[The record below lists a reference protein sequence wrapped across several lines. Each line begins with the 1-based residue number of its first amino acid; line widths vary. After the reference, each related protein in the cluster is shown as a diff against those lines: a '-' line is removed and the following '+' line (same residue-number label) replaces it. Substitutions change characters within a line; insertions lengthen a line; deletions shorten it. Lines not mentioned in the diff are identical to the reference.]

1 MKTNY
6 FFSALAAVIL
16 SFFSLSVF
24 FSCEVASPVE
34 TPSYD
39 ESLSSS
45 LTTRSDTKGGCE
57 DFEVSKE
64 MAIAYAESFI
74 DRPQIVSVEEYE
86 FHGKTCLY
94 IINFEKGWMVVPSD
108 SRIQPIQGENSEG
121 SLYYS
126 KLDNPGVKLWLD
138 HSAETVYFIKETGL
152 SEYDENNVVLWNTIS
167 SSISDQ
173 NSNRSLDPEEVAWVK
188 CFYTTSSTT
197 TVANVDH
204 LISTKWG
211 QGTPFNST
219 FPYIPNTNERFSAG
233 CTPVAVSQILRYFN
247 GYTGTPNALWHTI
260 TPSVA
265 PADSGYTISL
275 IRSDYTANSTRWSN
289 MPLRATDTGDF
300 SYISDLLLD
309 VGERFMAEYYPY
321 GTGATITTTK
331 LANCGISCQQGNY
344 NYSTVRSSIVNNK
357 PVLIEGGKYEN
368 NNEIVHHTWVIDGC
382 TDYTVTTN
390 LYAIYYRYQEGVLYP
405 TGSQFLSDNDVLSV
419 YPNAYDGMS
428 VLCSSTP
435 ATIQYLL
442 MNYGWYGE
450 FDSGQYNINGYN
462 WALGFN
468 ILLYTYHNISTSQ
481 LY

>member
-6 FFSALAAVIL
+6 FFSAFVAVII
-16 SFFSLSVF
+16 SVFSLSVF
-24 FSCEVASPVE
+24 SSCEVASPVE
-34 TPSYD
+34 PPLCD
-39 ESLSSS
+39 ELISSS
-45 LTTRSDTKGGCE
+45 IATRSDTKGGC
-57 DFEVSKE
+57 DNFEVSKE
-64 MAIAYAESFI
+64 MAIAYA
-74 DRPQIVSVEEYE
+74 DVSVEEYE
-86 FHGKTCLY
+86 FHGKICLY
-94 IINFEKGWMVVPSD
+94 IINFEKGWMVIPSD
-108 SRIQPIQGENSEG
+108 ARIQPIQGENSEG
-121 SLYYS
+121 SFYYAN
-126 KLDNPGVKLWLD
+126 LDNPGVKLWLE
-138 HSAETVYFIKETGL
+138 HSAETVYVIKEKGL
-152 SEYDENNVVLWNTIS
+152 SGYDENNVVLWNTIS

-173 NSNRSLDPEEVAWVK
+173 NSNRSLDPEEPTWVK
-188 CFYTTSSTT
+188 CFYTSSSTT

-211 QGTPFNST
+211 QGVPFNCT

-247 GYTGTPNALWHTI
+247 GYTGTPSSLWHTI

-289 MPLRATDTGDF
+289 MPLRATDTGNF

-309 VGERFMAEYYPY
+309 VGERFQAKYYPY
-321 GTGATITTTK
+321 GTGASITITK
-331 LANCGISCQQGNY
+331 LANCGITCQQGNY
-344 NYSTVRSSIVNNK
+344 NYSTVRSSLVNNK

-382 TDYTVTTN
+382 ADYTVTTN

-405 TGSQFLSDNDVLSV
+405 PGSLFLSDSEVPSNV
-419 YPNAYDGMS
+419 YDGMS

-442 MNYGWYGE
+442 MNYGWYGD